1 MLLRSCAVA
10 LAAAITL
17 TLPSGSATAQTALI
31 EAQSL
36 THATHRRLVELR
48 FDDAPL
54 EVIENLLTRVDLF
67 DPTIA
72 EVRFDH
78 SQSVTPGE
86 MGVGSRRICIFTDGR
101 RLVEPLL
108 VYDPPRAYAYTV
120 DSEASTISLP
130 VREIVL
136 FYEFRKGDHGTLVT
150 VHAFFDP
157 SIPGTGPVIEPVL
170 TGTLRR
176 TFQTAV
182 DVFGGAYLGDRKP

>member
-1 MLLRSCAVA
+1 MLRQVCAVA
-10 LAAAITL
+10 LLAAITFSLPAGNVAAEDAFDQAQAL
-17 TLPSGSATAQTALI
+17 TQATYRRIVEVRFEGAPS
-31 EAQSL
+31 
-36 THATHRRLVELR
+36 
-48 FDDAPL
+48 
-54 EVIENLLTRVDLF
+54 EVIPNLLTRVDLF

-78 SQSVTPGE
+78 SQSATPGE

-101 RLVEPLL
+101 ELVEPLL

-120 DSEASTISLP
+120 DADASTMTLP

-136 FYEFRKGDHGTLVT
+136 FYEFKEDGDGTLVT
-150 VHAFFDP
+150 IHAFYDP

-182 DVFGGAYLGDRKP
+182 QVFGGAYIGDRKP